1 MRAIRCIWHTAAGE
15 WGSAIR
21 SRRALVLL
29 LLYLASAVLCMNG
42 TISVL
47 GKMEKELAS
56 ILMLPDTGET
66 GVVSASLWKSK
77 PFNRMVR
84 KAVGDSPVFDDISG
98 RHPVELLYAWFAF
111 LCAPILTVLVAGTRI
126 SDDLKSG
133 AVRYM
138 LVRETRL
145 EWSLG
150 KFAGQALMLAVALAV
165 SSLGAAVVAFCRLPS
180 GTAASLFL
188 PMLNWALRAWV
199 YSLAWLGLALGISHL
214 TRSPNRATALGILKG
229 SCRKFNSETEKVPH
243 MGWNTVSFSSAHPCF
258 ASFREPAWFYFVH
271 SFYVVPDDASVTAGR
286 TDYICGF
293 TSAVSR
299 GNLAATQFH
308 PEKSQENGLKILR
321 GFSALCKG
329 DSQS

>member
-1 MRAIRCIWHTAAGE
+1 MRATRCIWHTAAGE

-214 TRSPNRATALGILKG
+214 TRSPNRATALGILAVCMFG
-229 SCRKFNSETEKVPH
+229 ALPPLMELLHNVAEWPVALTHLRMLVPAGAE
-243 MGWNTVSFSSAHPCF
+243 MSLWRFSP
-258 ASFREPAWFYFVH
+258 
-271 SFYVVPDDASVTAGR
+271 VP
-286 TDYICGF
+286 
-293 TSAVSR
+293 
-299 GNLAATQFH
+299 LAAGSFH
-308 PEKSQENGLKILR
+308 LVTLGLTYLMAGAAFFCR
-321 GFSALCKG
+321 R
-329 DSQS
+329 DV